1 MIPPTSIDGTDITG
15 ATIDGTD
22 VQEITVDGDVVFTS
36 GFSYFDDFDTN
47 TLSDYTIHETNLGVS
62 KNFTISGSELIQPDN
77 NGYFFVYYDVSSEG
91 LTDFFVEQVTNVYP
105 DNDWSGV
112 GFLVDGSTIVSGDIR
127 IQLNEAAI
135 GFDSFPTPLV
145 YASDYDDVN
154 TVSHTD
160 FATPFTVRIEYD
172 SSTDTATLFV
182 NGVEKVSINFTLS
195 GTVTDCGMVI
205 AGNDPGL
212 HLESFEIGSL

>member
-1 MIPPTSIDGTDITG
+1 MIPTSIDGTDITG
-15 ATIDGTD
+15 ATIDGQD
-22 VQEITVDGDVVFTS
+22 VQEITVDGQTVFTS
-36 GFSYFDDFDTN
+36 EFSYVDDFDTN
-47 TLSDYTIHETNLGVS
+47 TLSDYVIHETLLGVS
-62 KNFTISGSELIQPDN
+62 KNFTISNSELVQPDN
-77 NGYFFVYYDVSSEG
+77 NGYFFVYYDVASEG

-127 IQLNEAAI
+127 KDTSQAAI
-135 GFDSFPTPLV
+135 GFDSFPTGEP
-145 YASDYDDVN
+145 YAVSYAN
-154 TVSHTD
+154 KSTVTHTD
-160 FATPFTVRIEYD
+160 YATPFTVRIEYD
-172 SSTDTATLFV
+172 SSTNTATLFV
-182 NGVEKVSINFTLS
+182 NGVQKVSINYTLS